1 MADFVGAPALCLDCG
16 AAPNQPR
23 ATACSACHGKRIVRH
38 PELASLS
45 IAHIDCDAFYAS
57 IEKRDDPALAD
68 RPVIVGGG
76 ERGVVT
82 TACYVARTYGVKS
95 AMPMFQALK
104 ACPGAVVIKPDFPK
118 YAAAAR
124 EIRSL
129 MEQLTPLV
137 EPVSIDEAFLD
148 LNGTRRVLRKIP
160 AAALAE
166 LQRDILRKVGITVS
180 IGLSVNK
187 FLAKIASDLDK
198 PNGFSIIGA
207 HEAKAILAPMPVAV
221 LWGVGAVFSRRLNA
235 DGLFTI
241 GDLQKTDPSILA
253 RRYGEN
259 GLRLAA
265 LSQGEDRR
273 RVSPAGKSKS
283 VSAETTFH
291 VDIFDRQ
298 ELEDRL
304 WPLCERVASRMK
316 AKNYAGRVV
325 MLKLKSA
332 DFRTITRRTTLPQPS
347 NLARTAFDAAIEM
360 LADCRERR
368 AYRLIGVG
376 YSDLCQD
383 ARAPQADM
391 FGDAEEKTRREEEA
405 IEAIRKKFGDS
416 AISSG
421 RFYAKRIQP
430 DRTTNAQEDENEQ
443 RRPTPR
449 RPRH

>member
-1 MADFVGAPALCLDCG
+1 MADFQEAPALCLDCG
-16 AAPNQPR
+16 GAPNQR
-23 ATACSACHGKRIVRH
+23 LATTCPTCGGKRIVRH

-45 IAHIDCDAFYAS
+45 IAHLDCDAFYAS

-68 RPVIVGGG
+68 CPVIVGGG

-82 TACYVARTYGVKS
+82 TACYVARTFGVRS
-95 AMPMFQALK
+95 AMPMFQALE
-104 ACPGAVVIKPDFPK
+104 ACPGAVVIRPDFAK

-124 EIRSL
+124 EIRHL

-148 LNGTRRVLRKIP
+148 LTGTGRVLRKIP

-180 IGLSVNK
+180 IGLSTNK
-187 FLAKIASDLDK
+187 FLAKVASDFDK
-198 PNGFSIIGA
+198 PNGFTIIGA
-207 HEAKAILAPMPVAV
+207 REAKATLAPMPVAAI
-221 LWGVGAVFSRRLNA
+221 WGVGAVFSRRLNA
-235 DGLFTI
+235 DGVFTI
-241 GDLQKTDPSILA
+241 GDLQKTDRALLA
-253 RRYGEN
+253 KRYGEN

-265 LSQGEDRR
+265 LSQGQDRR
-273 RVSPAGKSKS
+273 RVSPSGKSKS
-283 VSAETTFH
+283 VSAETTFN
-291 VDIFDRQ
+291 VDISDRR

-325 MLKLKSA
+325 TLKLKSA
-332 DFRTITRRTTLPQPS
+332 DFRTMTKRTTLPQPS
-347 NLARTAFDAAIEM
+347 NLARTAFEIARDM
-360 LADCRERR
+360 LAECRQRR
-368 AYRLIGVG
+368 TYRLIGVG
-376 YSDLCQD
+376 YSDLCED
-383 ARAPQADM
+383 VRAPQSDM

-421 RFYAKRIQP
+421 RFYAKRLKR
-430 DRTTNAQEDENEQ
+430 DRTANEKGDSDE
-443 RRPTPR
+443 
-449 RPRH
+449 